1 MSAEIEI
8 LELDHEWRT
17 HPRWARVARP
27 YHAADVVRLR
37 GSLRLERTPAQLG
50 AEKLWE
56 RLHSGRQVHAL
67 GALTG
72 DQGVQMAR
80 AGLQAIYVPGWHV
93 GPDAREGGAAAP
105 EPGADPSWRVPSLV
119 RRIRVCL
126 ERAGDIH
133 RALGRGGIDWQPS
146 IAADAE
152 GGCGEGLDTFERMKR
167 MIGAG
172 AACVRFG
179 DRLPSARGPGSPR
192 GKVLA
197 PVQEV
202 VQKLV
207 AARFAADLLG
217 APTILVARTDA
228 LGAGLLAG
236 DAGPGTRLAGERAE
250 EGLLPARGGMEEAV
264 ARALA
269 YAPYADVLWCETA
282 RPDLEEARRFARGVH
297 AKLPGKLLAYDCSP
311 SFDWRAHLDVVAA
324 PAFQRELASLGY
336 RFQLVTL
343 AGFHALDGAML
354 DLASRYRAEGLRA
367 FARTRGKAVAPP
379 ERGHAPVS
387 PLEPAAPRLRLVA
400 G

>member
-37 GSLRLERTPAQLG
+37 GSLRPERTPAQLG

-93 GPDAREGGAAAP
+93 GPDAGGGGAAAP

-119 RRIRVCL
+119 RRIHVCL

-133 RALGRGGIDWQPS
+133 RALGHGGIDWQPS

-152 GGCGEGLDTFERMKR
+152 GGGGEGLNTFERMKR

-179 DRLPSARGPGSPR
+179 DRLPSARGPGRPR

-202 VQKLV
+202 VQKLA
-207 AARFAADLLG
+207 AARFAADVLG
-217 APTILVARTDA
+217 ASTLLVARTDA
-228 LGAGLLAG
+228 LGAEILAG
-236 DAGPGTRLAGERAE
+236 DAGPGA
-250 EGLLPARGGMEEAV
+250 ARRGMEEAV

-282 RPDLEEARRFARGVH
+282 RPDLDEARRFARGVH
-297 AKLPGKLLAYDCSP
+297 ARLPGKLLAYDCSP

-367 FARTRGKAVAPP
+367 FARTRGREVAPP
-379 ERGHAPVS
+379 ERGYAPVS
-387 PLEPAAPRLRLVA
+387 PLEPAAPGLRLVA